1 MKTTFLPLLLA
12 VAATACQPAAPTTP
26 PAAAGVNVPADVP
39 AAAPVATAEQPLPTL
54 FGPADTLTAPMRA
67 VLRQHDLAKL
77 WQSATPDRQTYP
89 VLKGFFGPDHYRFE
103 LVFSDVRRD
112 AHDPARYHVRG
123 KCHYRK
129 NVRPFSGSIIIR
141 TVDELERGDFF
152 LNGEGQN
159 LPDTAAARTYTAVAQ
174 VRLREEESENSGT
187 FEGKAVLDFYAVAA
201 PEKVDYVTSAGMGL
215 EPDRPARGAG
225 LLLRGNRRNI
235 STRQVKPFVVSNNV
249 FAVSP
254 EVYEDFEVGERGEEV
269 NPKYARLGWNQ
280 DWENDEW
287 WADSPKPVL
296 L

>member
-1 MKTTFLPLLLA
+1 MKTNLLPLLLA
-12 VAATACQPAAPTTP
+12 VAATACQPAASTAPPTAVEPVVHATA
-26 PAAAGVNVPADVP
+26 PA
-39 AAAPVATAEQPLPTL
+39 ATAEQPLPT
-54 FGPADTLTAPMRA
+54 FFSSADTLTAPMRA

-77 WQSATPDRQTYP
+77 WQSATPDRRTYP

-103 LVFSDVRRD
+103 MVFSDVRRD
-112 AHDPARYHVRG
+112 AHDPALYHVRG

-129 NVRPFSGSIIIR
+129 NVRPFSGSLTIR
-141 TVDELERGDFF
+141 RVDELERGDFF

-174 VRLREEESENSGT
+174 VQLREEDSENSGT

-201 PEKVDYVTSAGMGL
+201 PETVDYVTSAGMGL
-215 EPDRPARGAG
+215 EPDWPARGAG
-225 LLLRGNRRNI
+225 LLLRGSRRNI

-269 NPKYARLGWNQ
+269 NPKYAKLGWNQ

-287 WADSPKPVL
+287 WADSPKPKL
-296 L
+296 SL